1 MRKWIGW
8 LSLIVGATAFL
19 YFWGTAPTFINDIT
33 PWPVSLAVHGVSL
46 VLLSTGLIWVA
57 LQVSEPVV
65 GSWVTRAGAGVGI
78 AGLLTVFPLIP
89 LGFGIFSVGLVL
101 AGRDRIGPTVATA
114 GSAVLLAAVV
124 LGARVGM
131 EDAPELSDG
140 LRVAF
145 QAGVLLIAAG
155 LVIVGLGER
164 QRIRRPSRP
173 QEASVESVELAEA
186 DRR

>member
-1 MRKWIGW
+1 
-8 LSLIVGATAFL
+8 
-19 YFWGTAPTFINDIT
+19 
-33 PWPVSLAVHGVSL
+33 
-46 VLLSTGLIWVA
+46 
-57 LQVSEPVV
+57 
-65 GSWVTRAGAGVGI
+65 
-78 AGLLTVFPLIP
+78 
-89 LGFGIFSVGLVL
+89 
-101 AGRDRIGPTVATA
+101 
-114 GSAVLLAAVV
+114 
-124 LGARVGM
+124 M
-131 EDAPELSDG
+131 EDAPELNDG